1 MAEVISL
8 LTSSDDDEASASA
21 VPAPAPSLTHR
32 AARPKKRAA
41 SRAKR
46 GGNWRRR
53 AGDSSTA
60 SPAGPADAAEAVLVA
75 QLETSLSAAEL
86 RAELLGFGLRPGCR
100 TKAGLAERLVRARR
114 AAAASEALYAH
125 SQPRGERYDTARS
138 GTVAGAQLCGCRLCG
153 GDILPPRR
161 TFCCDECVP
170 PTYLPWLLLTMAPL
184 TFYRAPRLQPHAW
197 QVRALPPAAHLGCPH
212 PQGHRTARRQA
223 VRPTTLALTT
233 DPSPNPNH
241 PNSNQPQPYHQVCAL
256 LHRRRSPPR

>member
-125 SQPRGERYDTARS
+125 SQPRAERYDTARS

-170 PTYLPWLLLTMAPL
+170 PTYLPTMATTYYGAAYLLPCAQ
-184 TFYRAPRLQPHAW
+184 TAAPCVAGACTSICCAPRAP
-197 QVRALPPAAHLGCPH
+197 
-212 PQGHRTARRQA
+212 TSARPSHCA
-223 VRPTTLALTT
+223 TTSGAPY
-233 DPSPNPNH
+233 DPGPDH
-241 PNSNQPQPYHQVCAL
+241 
-256 LHRRRSPPR
+256 